1 MSERSAKAWTTW
13 LPALLFVGALALALR
28 LIGIRT
34 ATELHIDEV
43 TYSRIA
49 TAVASGEGVKL
60 HGEAFNLHPPAFFY
74 VLGGVIDLFGPRPD
88 TVGRILDL
96 RIVPAVIGTG
106 TAMLLFT
113 LVWKTAGLVP
123 GVVAGVLY
131 ALDPFVIRFDTRLFL
146 EAQTMFFVIL
156 GALLLT
162 VRGVPDRYRA
172 VVAGVAFGLA
182 MLTKDTALYLTVL
195 PMVLI
200 ALFVPELRRR
210 VLTVA
215 AIACSTYLAY
225 LVVVLITGG
234 LPTLLDEKTS
244 GFLRLI
250 GAKQETGFNQE
261 GGGVTLMETLRR
273 NIPLYGASYAVCGL
287 GTLAALARLREI
299 RRGTAEHGVIVLVA
313 IQLCAS
319 AYLVY
324 GVFIGTL
331 EEQMFYFMAV
341 PSLACV
347 ALALPL
353 LMRRRVVVLRVAV
366 VALTGLWLLASA
378 GSWTSLRSGSD
389 DTYLAYERWAE
400 RNLPEDAKVA
410 VTEEIAQFVQRD
422 AHVGEWATPQ
432 AIKAENARYALISTR
447 LIEDGFGLA
456 DADLEQWLD
465 RNGQV
470 VFEAQGR
477 TLGELRLYQLD
488 DVMMAR

>member
-1 MSERSAKAWTTW
+1 MSERSASAWTTW
-13 LPALLFVGALALALR
+13 LPALLFVGGLALALR
-28 LIGIRT
+28 LIGLRT

-49 TAVASGEGVKL
+49 ESVASGNGVKL

-74 VLGGVIDLFGPRPD
+74 VLGGVIDLFGVHPD
-88 TVGRILDL
+88 SVGRITEL
-96 RIVPAVIGTG
+96 RVVPAVIGTG
-106 TAMLLFT
+106 TCLLLFT

-123 GVVAGVLY
+123 GIVAGVLY

-146 EAQTMFFVIL
+146 EAQTMFFVIA

-162 VRGVPDRYRA
+162 VRGVGDRYRA
-172 VVAGVAFGLA
+172 PLAGVAFGLA
-182 MLTKDTALYLTVL
+182 MLSKDTAMYLTVL

-200 ALFVPELRRR
+200 AVFVPGLRRL
-210 VLTVA
+210 VLTTTLVA
-215 AIACSTYLAY
+215 CATYIAY
-225 LVVVLITGG
+225 LVVVLVTGG
-234 LPTLLDEKTS
+234 LPALLDEKTS
-244 GFLRLI
+244 GLLRLI
-250 GAKQETGFNQE
+250 GARQETGFNQE
-261 GGGVTLMETLRR
+261 GGGVTLVETLRR
-273 NIPLYGASYAVCGL
+273 NLPYYGASYAVCGL
-287 GTLAALARLREI
+287 GTLAALSRVRAI
-299 RRGTAEHGVIVLVA
+299 RRGAVPSGVTVLVA

-347 ALALPL
+347 ALLVPAVAVRP
-353 LMRRRVVVLRVAV
+353 VVLRVAA
-366 VALTGLWLLASA
+366 VALVGLWIVASA
-378 GSWTSLRSGSD
+378 GSWGTLRSGSD
-389 DTYLAYERWAE
+389 DTYLAYERWTA

-432 AIKAENARYALISTR
+432 AIQAEDARYALISTR

-470 VFEAQGR
+470 VFEARGR